1 MKLYPYSKIRTEN
14 LKSLLIASR
23 VLGVLS
29 YILFIITVCIGIY
42 GVISGSG
49 GTTDLGNGI
58 TMNAPSNSGP
68 AIMISI
74 WGIVSSVCVL
84 AFSGLCAAVV
94 SCEFKFTTVTE

>member
-1 MKLYPYSKIRTEN
+1 MKLYPYSKIRTKN

-42 GVISGSG
+42 GVFGGSG
-49 GTTDLGNGI
+49 GTTNFGNGM
-58 TMNAPSNSGP
+58 TMTVPSNSGP

-94 SCEFKFTTVTE
+94 SCEHKSTSVNE

>member
-14 LKSLLIASR
+14 LKSLLLASR

-29 YILFIITVCIGIY
+29 YILFIITFCVGIFS
-42 GVISGSG
+42 VFG
-49 GTTDLGNGI
+49 GPTHLGNGM
-58 TMNAPSNSGP
+58 TMAGPSIMGP
-68 AIMISI
+68 TIMILI

-94 SCEFKFTTVTE
+94 SCEHKFTTANE

>member
-1 MKLYPYSKIRTEN
+1 MKFYPYSKIRTEN
-14 LKSLLIASR
+14 LKGLLIASR

-42 GVISGSG
+42 GAFGGSG
-49 GTTDLGNGI
+49 GTTDLGNGM
-58 TMNAPSNSGP
+58 TMTVASNSGP

-94 SCEFKFTTVTE
+94 SCEHKFTTVIE